1 MLSPRTIPT
10 LLSGATLASAILAG
24 TAASADA
31 GALDWP
37 QAEVSASIVSFG
49 GDASSATPMTVEGDG
64 ELEPSPFSGTPAS
77 DDATMPYAS
86 QINPE
91 PSDAN
96 AAEVRNKEGS

>member
-1 MLSPRTIPT
+1 MLSPRTIPN
-10 LLSGATLASAILAG
+10 LLSGATLASAILAA

-37 QAEVSASIVSFG
+37 QADATASIVSFG
-49 GDASSATPMTVEGDG
+49 GDAVSADPVTPEGGG

-77 DDATMPYAS
+77 DDAMLPYAS

-91 PSDAN
+91 PSDAY
-96 AAEVRNKEGS
+96 AAEFRNKEGS